1 MVWTIHRAQNKIFVI
16 HFHRWKHIIAILL
29 PMPACLIK
37 VHTAYNGRVDVVVSE
52 SFLKI
57 NDITLNNA
65 ANCRSL
71 RQPHRQALTNFLR
84 NGENAEFLAELP
96 VITLLSLLKYLQIC
110 IERTLFSQCGSLKA
124 LPLFVV
130 AISPPIGAGNAQEF
144 ESLDFT
150 CRRYMNPAAQII
162 KLTLLIDGHLLVFWN
177 VIKQFQL

>member
-1 MVWTIHRAQNKIFVI
+1 
-16 HFHRWKHIIAILL
+16 
-29 PMPACLIK
+29 
-37 VHTAYNGRVDVVVSE
+37 VDVVVSE

-96 VITLLSLLKYLQIC
+96 VITLFSLLKYLQII
-110 IERTLFSQCGSLKA
+110 IELTLFSKCGPINA
-124 LPLFVV
+124 LQLFVV

-162 KLTLLIDGHLLVFWN
+162 KLTLLIDGHLLVFSN
-177 VIKQFQL
+177 VIKQFQLQRIVLKHVLCFLTRNLDTFYIKIFIDNTLHFFFNFWQILRC